1 MSGIA
6 EKLEEHVEVSVEME
20 IECHVCGTTLTKEVE
35 EVHDL
40 TVAEFCLELEKLGWI
55 AKGGVQ
61 PCCQNC
67 S

>member
-1 MSGIA
+1 M
-6 EKLEEHVEVSVEME
+6 
-20 IECHVCGTTLTKEVE
+20 KEVC
-35 EVHDL
+35 EVQDL

-61 PCCQNC
+61 LCCQNC